1 MKAIASDLDGTL
13 MFNRKVSEASKNCIS
28 LFQREGYFGLC
39 TGRPLSGL
47 EDIKDIYFDFY
58 ILSSGA
64 LILNK
69 AKEAIKEYL
78 IDKHTAES
86 IYDEYKNQ
94 SEIIFQ
100 TNDPDHFFITSEVD
114 IPKST
119 YVRSFDDV
127 RDLKIYSVS
136 LLFKSEEEAK
146 REVNKLSLKYPD
158 IDAYQNVDS
167 IDIVLK
173 GVSKGTGVKFI
184 KAYLHVDEMIGIGDS
199 YNDLPLF
206 NACDVSC
213 TFITSP
219 DEVQKKVDHVVLS
232 FEEAMARF

>member
-13 MFNRKVSEASKNCIS
+13 MFNRKVSDMNRNCIS
-28 LFQREGYFGLC
+28 LFQRKGYFGLC

-69 AKEAIKEYL
+69 AKEPIKEFL

-86 IYDEYKNQ
+86 IYDEYKDQ

-100 TNDPDHFFITSEVD
+100 TNDPDHFFITSDVD
-114 IPKST
+114 IPKIA
-119 YVRSFDDV
+119 YVRSFDDI

-136 LLFKSEEEAK
+136 LLFKSEEKAYKE
-146 REVNKLSLKYPD
+146 LKNLEKYED
-158 IDAYQNVDS
+158 ISAYQNVDS

-173 GVSKGTGVKFI
+173 GVSKGTGVQFI
-184 KAYLHVDEMIGIGDS
+184 KEYLHVDEMMGIGDS

-206 NACDVSC
+206 SACDVSY
-213 TFITSP
+213 TFKTSP
-219 DEVQKKVDHVVLS
+219 IVVQKKVDHVVS
-232 FEEAMARF
+232 NFKEAVNLF